1 MTYRFSFL
9 FLLVALA
16 LPASAQPGQDLH
28 HALAAF
34 HGLERDSLGH
44 PIGEGS
50 GVILQVQKA
59 AAEGLLIGAT
69 LPEMLRAAAESVSE
83 SESEYLSGTAYRAP
97 RVLRLINTVSIV
109 GPLVGTGLLIAGE
122 PDAATSLALSSASV
136 AGIGGLL
143 SLREA
148 GKARRA
154 DAADNALRARSR
166 AGRAVLTAEFLAL
179 AHALEHLNEDAAELA
194 SATAP
199 NPALLGKLAHLGG
212 DILGGDLLMV
222 NSLAGEAGF
231 WLTDTS
237 MDVLGPVIQE
247 MARVR
252 QMAGALLPILPMAT
266 QVVTGAAH
274 GHQN

>member
-1 MTYRFSFL
+1 MTYRLS
-9 FLLVALA
+9 LLILLAAFA
-16 LPASAQPGQDLH
+16 LPTSAQPADDLH
-28 HALAAF
+28 DALAAF
-34 HGLERDSLGH
+34 HVLERDSLGH
-44 PIGEGS
+44 PVGDATE
-50 GVILQVQKA
+50 VILQVQKA
-59 AAEGLLIGAT
+59 AAGGLLIGAA
-69 LPEMLRAAAESVSE
+69 LPQMLRAAAESVNE
-83 SESEYLSGTAYRAP
+83 SESEYLSGSAYRAP

-148 GKARRA
+148 GRSRRA
-154 DAADNALRARSR
+154 DAADNARRARSR

-179 AHALEHLNEDAAELA
+179 AHALEHLNDDAAELA
-194 SATAP
+194 SAAAP
-199 NPALLGKLAHLGG
+199 NPAGLGKLAHLGG

-237 MDVLGPVIQE
+237 MEALGPVLQE

-252 QMAGALLPILPMAT
+252 QMAGAFLPMLSRAT
-266 QVVTGAAH
+266 EVVTAAAH
-274 GHQN
+274 GPHN